1 MTDGWGHLDALA
13 LESVGEAASEGVT
26 LSRVIGLIDYV
37 DRTVLNHHEAERTL
51 RRLLGSGLVDELR
64 GLFRRTAAG
73 EGIHN
78 SCPSASPREKVRCLQ
93 NHLSTTVRCT
103 PSVEWSLTRDAFDS
117 AVREYHEEVR
127 RAIDRQR

>member
-1 MTDGWGHLDALA
+1 MADGWEHLDALA
-13 LESVGEAASEGVT
+13 LESVGEAASDGVT

-51 RRLLGSGLVDELR
+51 RRLLGSGLVEEVR

-78 SCPSASPREKVRCLQ
+78 SCPSASPREKVRCVQ
-93 NHLSTTVRCT
+93 NHLSATVQCT
-103 PSVEWSLTRDAFDS
+103 PSVEWSLARAAFES
-117 AVREYHEEVR
+117 AVSEYHAEMR
-127 RAIDRQR
+127 RAIDRQP